1 MGALPLTRKDEAPM
15 ALTDIKCRTTKPAE
29 KTYKLS
35 DAGGLYLT
43 VNPNGSKLWHFK
55 YRYDRREKKLSIG
68 PYPLVSLAEAR
79 DFRDDAKRKL
89 RAGLDPSAEK
99 AAAKKQRLEKAEN
112 TFDKQAWEWYE
123 HNLTGWSKNHANT
136 VSTRLKQDIL
146 PQIGRMPITDVK
158 ALDLLAMVRKIEARE
173 AYEVARRSLQ
183 YCGQIFRFAILH
195 GRAEINPTPN
205 LKGALKSVPK
215 GHYAAFDSRELPAFL
230 EKFHRNDARLFPI
243 TRLALE
249 LMMLT
254 FVRTSELI
262 KAEWS
267 EFDFNEAIWRIPAA
281 RMKMKRDH
289 LVPLSSQAI
298 SILTQLRTLHSNQ
311 KWIFPSQIKPRNHM
325 SNNTILTAL
334 ARMGYRG
341 IMTGHGFRALAMSTI
356 KEKLGYRH
364 EVIDRQLAHAQRNQ
378 VVAAY
383 DRAEFLDD
391 RTKMMQDWADY
402 IDKIRN

>member
-1 MGALPLTRKDEAPM
+1 M
-15 ALTDIKCRTTKPAE
+15 ALTDIKCKTAKPAE

-35 DAGGLYLT
+35 DFGGLYLSI
-43 VNPNGSKLWHFK
+43 NPNGSKLWHFK
-55 YRYDRREKKLSIG
+55 YRYDGREKKLSIG
-68 PYPLVSLAEAR
+68 PYPLVTLAEAR
-79 DFRDDAKRKL
+79 DLRDDAKRRL
-89 RAGLDPSAEK
+89 RAGNDPSAEK
-99 AAAKKQRLEKAEN
+99 VAAKRQRLEKAGN
-112 TFDKQAWEWYE
+112 TFEKLAWEWHE
-123 HNLTGWSKNHANT
+123 HNLTGWSKNHSNT

-146 PQIGRMPITDVK
+146 PQIGRMPIPDVR

-183 YCGQIFRFAILH
+183 YCSQIFRFAILQ
-195 GRAEINPTPN
+195 GLIDRNPAPD

-215 GHYAAFDSRELPAFL
+215 GHYAAFDFRELPAFL

-254 FVRTSELI
+254 FVRTGELI
-262 KAEWS
+262 KAEWN
-267 EFDFNEAIWRIPAA
+267 EFDFNEAIWRIPAN

-289 LVPLSSQAI
+289 LVPLSSQTI
-298 SILTQLRTLHSNQ
+298 DVLKQLRTLHSNQ
-311 KWIFPSQIKPRNHM
+311 KWVFPSQIKPRNHM

-364 EVIDRQLAHAQRNQ
+364 EVIDRQLAHAQRSQ
-378 VVAAY
+378 IIAAY
-383 DRAEFLDD
+383 DRADFLDD
-391 RTKMMQDWADY
+391 RTKMMQEWADY
-402 IDKIRN
+402 IDKLKIK